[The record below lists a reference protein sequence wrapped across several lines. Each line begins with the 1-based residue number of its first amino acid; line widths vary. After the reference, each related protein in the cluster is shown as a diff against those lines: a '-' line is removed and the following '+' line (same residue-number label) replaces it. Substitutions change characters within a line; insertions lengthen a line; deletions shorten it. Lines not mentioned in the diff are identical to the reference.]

1 LPPPNAARLG
11 YRPETAS
18 LRSRPEQGQRSIS
31 AVNTLDRKGATIVHA
46 PTKGTIHDP
55 SWRAFAAWCRRLA
68 LCPLP
73 AHPWTVG
80 AFLRWCEERPGA
92 VAVAEAVVAI
102 AAVHARRG
110 YERPER
116 HVIVRRT
123 LAALARRRGAVPGR
137 IPESAVSGATVLF
150 RAGDFAVSCA
160 PRATQARVKTLKP
173 RPQKAAPA
181 GTTRASCEG
190 TPTGMTRALSPAPKL
205 VARRQY
211 RAAH

>member
-1 LPPPNAARLG
+1 M
-11 YRPETAS
+11 
-18 LRSRPEQGQRSIS
+18 
-31 AVNTLDRKGATIVHA
+31 HA

-92 VAVAEAVVAI
+92 VAVPEAVVAI
-102 AAVHARRG
+102 AAVHVRRG

-123 LAALARRRGAVPGR
+123 LAALARRRGAVAGQIPG
-137 IPESAVSGATVLF
+137 PASSGTAVLF
-150 RAGDFAVSCA
+150 RAEDFAAKSLELRTRNV
-160 PRATQARVKTLKP
+160 L
-173 RPQKAAPA
+173 PA
-181 GTTRASCEG
+181 GTTRASCKG
-190 TPTGMTRALSPAPKL
+190 TPAGIPRALSPAPKL

-211 RAAH
+211 RTAH

>member
-1 LPPPNAARLG
+1 M
-11 YRPETAS
+11 
-18 LRSRPEQGQRSIS
+18 
-31 AVNTLDRKGATIVHA
+31 HA

-55 SWRAFAAWCRRLA
+55 TWRAFAAWCRRLA

-92 VAVAEAVVAI
+92 VAVTEAVVAI

-116 HVIVRRT
+116 HIIVRRT
-123 LAALARRRGAVPGR
+123 LAALARRRGNGARQGPG
-137 IPESAVSGATVLF
+137 PSSSGGTVLF
-150 RAGDFAVSCA
+150 RAKDFA
-160 PRATQARVKTLKP
+160 ATAAKP
-173 RPQKAAPA
+173 RVPKGAPA
-181 GTTRASCEG
+181 GTARA
-190 TPTGMTRALSPAPKL
+190 GMARALSPAPKL
-205 VARRQY
+205 VARRHY

>member
-1 LPPPNAARLG
+1 M
-11 YRPETAS
+11 
-18 LRSRPEQGQRSIS
+18 
-31 AVNTLDRKGATIVHA
+31 HA

-92 VAVAEAVVAI
+92 VAVSEAVVAI
-102 AAVHARRG
+102 AAVHVRRG

-123 LAALARRRGAVPGR
+123 LAALARRRGAGAAR
-137 IPESAVSGATVLF
+137 IPGAPSPEATVLF
-150 RAGDFAVSCA
+150 RAEDFA
-160 PRATQARVKTLKP
+160 ATLSKSRPGKNVPAGTVRKARGG
-173 RPQKAAPA
+173 APA
-181 GTTRASCEG
+181 GL
-190 TPTGMTRALSPAPKL
+190 TRALSPAPKL